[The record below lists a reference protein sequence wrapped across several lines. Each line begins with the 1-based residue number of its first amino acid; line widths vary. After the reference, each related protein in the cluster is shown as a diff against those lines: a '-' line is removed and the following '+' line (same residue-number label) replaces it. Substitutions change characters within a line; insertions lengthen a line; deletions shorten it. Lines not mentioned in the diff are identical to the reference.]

1 MLLGTLARQS
11 WCSNACA
18 GLVRSRKKC
27 NVNPMLEEPAP
38 HLPWTASEVDL
49 IVSDYFAMLSAE
61 LQGRR
66 YVKAQHNAALQ
77 SQIARGRAS
86 IEFKYCNVSAVL
98 EELGQPIIRGYLP
111 RANYQSS
118 LVLGVQRYLECAP
131 ALEDQVLA
139 ATRAFLEAPHI
150 FIDSAPDLTEPKTP
164 PKLSEMQR
172 LLHKFDPAKRDA
184 RNRRLG
190 AYGEEAVYKS
200 ERGRLSQ
207 MGRDDLARRVRWV
220 SKEDGDGAG
229 YDILSFDDQGRERF
243 LEVKT
248 TLGSRKTP
256 FFISRNEKE
265 FSDEA
270 GDRFRIYRRHDAAK
284 SPRAFLLA
292 PPLEQTANLA
302 PQVWRASF
310 A

>member
-1 MLLGTLARQS
+1 MSQ
-11 WCSNACA
+11 
-18 GLVRSRKKC
+18 
-27 NVNPMLEEPAP
+27 EPVP
-38 HLPWTASEVDL
+38 NSPWTAAEVDL

-61 LQGRR
+61 LQGQR
-66 YVKAQHNAALQ
+66 YVKAHHNAALQ
-77 SQIARGRAS
+77 SQIARSRTS
-86 IEFKYCNVSAVL
+86 IEYKYCNVSAVL

-111 RANYQSS
+111 RSNYQAS
-118 LVLGVQRYLECAP
+118 LVLGVQRHLEATP

-139 ATRAFLEAPHI
+139 DTHAFLEKPQI
-150 FIDSAPDLTEPKTP
+150 FIDPAPDLTQPTIP
-164 PKLSEMQR
+164 PKLPEMQR
-172 LLHKFDPAKRDA
+172 LLHKFDPAKRDEG
-184 RNRRLG
+184 NRRLG

-200 ERGRLSQ
+200 ERGRLAQ

-256 FFISRNEKE
+256 FFITRNEKE

-270 GDRFRIYRRHDAAK
+270 GDRFRIYRLHDAAK

-292 PPLEQTANLA
+292 PPLEHSANLR

>member
-1 MLLGTLARQS
+1 MQ
-11 WCSNACA
+11 
-18 GLVRSRKKC
+18 
-27 NVNPMLEEPAP
+27 EEPAP
-38 HLPWTASEVDL
+38 HSPWTASEVDL

-61 LQGRR
+61 LQGTPPNKTHHR
-66 YVKAQHNAALQ
+66 QALMSKIQ
-77 SQIARGRAS
+77 RSKSS
-86 IEFKYCNVSAVL
+86 IEYKHRNVSAVL
-98 EELGQPIIRGYLP
+98 EELGQPVIRGYLP
-111 RANYQSS
+111 LFNYQSS
-118 LVLGVQRYLECAP
+118 LVLGVQRHLEGAP

-139 ATRAFLEAPHI
+139 QTRAFLEAPHI
-150 FIDSAPDLTEPKTP
+150 FIDSAPDLTQPKTP
-164 PKLSEMQR
+164 PKLPEMQR

-190 AYGEEAVYKS
+190 AYGEEAVYMS
-200 ERGRLSQ
+200 ERGRLTQ

-256 FFISRNEKE
+256 FFITRNEKE

-270 GDRFRIYRRHDAAK
+270 GDRFRIYRLHDAAK
-284 SPRAFLLA
+284 SPRAFMLA
-292 PPLEQTANLA
+292 PPLEQSANLA

>member
-1 MLLGTLARQS
+1 
-11 WCSNACA
+11 
-18 GLVRSRKKC
+18 
-27 NVNPMLEEPAP
+27 
-38 HLPWTASEVDL
+38 
-49 IVSDYFAMLSAE
+49 
-61 LQGRR
+61 
-66 YVKAQHNAALQ
+66 
-77 SQIARGRAS
+77 
-86 IEFKYCNVSAVL
+86 
-98 EELGQPIIRGYLP
+98 
-111 RANYQSS
+111 
-118 LVLGVQRYLECAP
+118 
-131 ALEDQVLA
+131 
-139 ATRAFLEAPHI
+139 
-150 FIDSAPDLTEPKTP
+150 
-164 PKLSEMQR
+164 MQR
-172 LLHKFDPAKRDA
+172 LLHKFDPAKRDE

-200 ERGRLSQ
+200 ERGRLAQ

-256 FFISRNEKE
+256 FFITRNEKE

-270 GDRFRIYRRHDAAK
+270 GDRFRIYRLHDAAK

-292 PPLEQTANLA
+292 PPLEHSANLR
-302 PQVWRASF
+302 PQIWRASF

>member
-1 MLLGTLARQS
+1 MSEQT
-11 WCSNACA
+11 
-18 GLVRSRKKC
+18 
-27 NVNPMLEEPAP
+27 AP
-38 HLPWTASEVDL
+38 NLPWTGPEVDL
-49 IVSDYFAMLSAE
+49 IVSDYFAMLTDE
-61 LQGRR
+61 MQGRP
-66 YVKAQHNAALQ
+66 YVKARHNAALQ
-77 SQIARGRAS
+77 SRIARSRTS
-86 IEFKYCNVSAVL
+86 IEYKYCNVSAVL

-111 RANYQSS
+111 RSNYQAS
-118 LVLGVQRYLECAP
+118 LVLGVQRHLESAP
-131 ALEDQVLA
+131 SLEDHILA
-139 ATRAFLEAPHI
+139 DTRAFLETPQI
-150 FIDSAPDLTEPKTP
+150 FIDPAPDLSHPKIP
-164 PKLSEMQR
+164 PKLPEMQR
-172 LLHKFDPAKRDA
+172 LLHKFDPAKRDE

-200 ERGRLSQ
+200 ERGRLTQ
-207 MGRDDLARRVRWV
+207 LGRDDLARRVRWV

-229 YDILSFDDQGRERF
+229 YDILSFDDLGRERF

-256 FFISRNEKE
+256 FFITRNEKE

-270 GDRFRIYRRHDAAK
+270 GDRFRIYRLHDAAK

-292 PPLEQTANLA
+292 PPLEHTANLT

>member
-1 MLLGTLARQS
+1 MQ
-11 WCSNACA
+11 
-18 GLVRSRKKC
+18 
-27 NVNPMLEEPAP
+27 EEPAP
-38 HLPWTASEVDL
+38 HSPWTASEVDL

-61 LQGRR
+61 LQGTPPNKTHHR
-66 YVKAQHNAALQ
+66 QALMSKIQ
-77 SQIARGRAS
+77 RSKSS
-86 IEFKYCNVSAVL
+86 IEYKHRNVSAVL
-98 EELGQPIIRGYLP
+98 EELGQPVIRGYLP
-111 RANYQSS
+111 LFNYQSS
-118 LVLGVQRYLECAP
+118 LVLGVQRHLEGAP

-139 ATRAFLEAPHI
+139 QTRAFLEAPHI
-150 FIDSAPDLTEPKTP
+150 FIDSAPDLTQPKTP
-164 PKLSEMQR
+164 PKLPEMQR

-190 AYGEEAVYKS
+190 AYGEEAVYMS
-200 ERGRLSQ
+200 ERGRLTQ

-256 FFISRNEKE
+256 FFITRNEKE

-270 GDRFRIYRRHDAAK
+270 GDRFRIYRLHDAAK